1 MIKSN
6 QVSKDELNKLVQ
18 EIMYDSYFL
27 QAKNVYCTHYFWLK
41 DHNKYKAI
49 FADTIESFDQ
59 KIRKQSE
66 AFILDNRNKQKI

>member
-18 EIMYDSYFL
+18 EIMNDSYFL

-49 FADTIESFDQ
+49 FADTIESFGQ
-59 KIRKQSE
+59 KIREQSE
-66 AFILDNRNKQKI
+66 AFILDNKNKQKI

>member
-18 EIMYDSYFL
+18 EIMNDSYFL

>member
-18 EIMYDSYFL
+18 EIMNDSYFL

-49 FADTIESFDQ
+49 FADTIESFGQ

>member
-6 QVSKDELNKLVQ
+6 QISKDKLNKLVQ
-18 EIMYDSYFL
+18 EVLDNSSFL

-49 FADTIESFDQ
+49 FADTIESFGQ
-59 KIRKQSE
+59 KIREQSE
-66 AFILDNRNKQKI
+66 AFILDNKNKQKI